1 MSDCGDPQA
10 AEHGFTLLELL
21 VAITLLGLLMAAL
34 FGGLRL
40 GARVWETADARL
52 EASMTTQVVQDFIR
66 QRLTEMLPLE
76 TMPLEVAE
84 PAASASV
91 FVGTTDA
98 VRFASL
104 LPENLGAGVYLI
116 ELALAEGGQVDG
128 TGNLVLRWHP
138 LEPDERSVEEVQ
150 PEERVLIENVL
161 ALELSYFGTLDSA
174 QPPDWWQVW
183 EGRAELPRLI
193 RLRLSFPEND
203 QRDWPE
209 LIVQP
214 MVDQA
219 LAFGF

>member
-1 MSDCGDPQA
+1 
-10 AEHGFTLLELL
+10 
-21 VAITLLGLLMAAL
+21 
-34 FGGLRL
+34 
-40 GARVWETADARL
+40 
-52 EASMTTQVVQDFIR
+52 
-66 QRLTEMLPLE
+66 
-76 TMPLEVAE
+76 
-84 PAASASV
+84 V

-104 LPENLGAGVYLI
+104 LPENLGAGVYLM

-174 QPPDWWQVW
+174 QPPDWWQMW